1 MPARLPKPLPLLRHV
16 SSGAA
21 DRPLYKTRVKQK
33 SPTPV
38 ASLIQFSGR
47 TAFFALHPSAASMFV
62 ALALFGAAAASEL
75 PAKAM
80 VLRGGGV
87 SMPQTVIGLTGSALS
102 LSGIATMLE

>member
-1 MPARLPKPLPLLRHV
+1 MPRVP
-16 SSGAA
+16 GAA
-21 DRPLYKTRVKQK
+21 DRHRHRPYVQNTCQTEVADA
-33 SPTPV
+33 TV

>member
-1 MPARLPKPLPLLRHV
+1 MPRVPERPTDRQTFV
-16 SSGAA
+16 QNTCQTEVA
-21 DRPLYKTRVKQK
+21 DAT
-33 SPTPV
+33 V

-75 PAKAM
+75 PTKAM